1 MERRRRKSG
10 SPGSPARLKAKT
22 IDASERRLLDAVE
35 RGEWISVEQLAT
47 ARSRYTRFA
56 TATRRLRDP

>member
-1 MERRRRKSG
+1 MERRRRKS
-10 SPGSPARLKAKT
+10 GSPARLKAKT

-56 TATRRLRDP
+56 TATRRLRDA